1 MALTL
6 EAGNLVWTK
15 VSKALINANPA
26 VQGQF
31 KALREYIVSQRANPT
46 LQFVSFSDADI
57 TTATGYTFQAAAG
70 ALTLYGFYFIKN
82 GTSGTGTATDAWISL
97 DNASTNTVVATKFI
111 SIPALVAADQFAL
124 TYPGGLPF
132 SVDFTVT
139 GETSAKDGTEVSAGD
154 AGSGFAIVGA

>member
-15 VSKALINANPA
+15 VSKSLTNANPA
-26 VQGQF
+26 IQGQF
-31 KALREYIVSQRANPT
+31 KALREYIVSQRRNPT

-82 GTSGTGTATDAWISL
+82 GTGTGTATDVWVSL

-124 TYPGGLPF
+124 TYPQGLPF

-139 GETSAKDGTEVSAGD
+139 GETSAKDGTEVAGGD
-154 AGSGFAIVGA
+154 AGSWFAVVGA

>member
-26 VQGQF
+26 AQGQF
-31 KALREYIVSQRANPT
+31 KALREYVVSQRANPT

-57 TTATGYTFQAAAG
+57 TTATGYTFQAVAG
-70 ALTLYGFYFIKN
+70 ALTFYGLYFIKN
-82 GTSGTGTATDAWISL
+82 GTSGTGTGTDSVVSL
-97 DNASTNTVVATKFI
+97 DNASTNTVVSTKLI
-111 SIPALVAADQFAL
+111 SVSTQVAGDQFAL
-124 TYPGGLPF
+124 TFPAGLIF

-139 GETSAKDGTEVSAGD
+139 GETVAKDGTESTAGD